1 MCIYTINE
9 YPFCSD
15 PNIYVGPEDATMCE
29 GNGNQ
34 MCRKYSFTACAN
46 FTRTGHPCVNHRSE
60 RKYRHAIE
68 AREDTIIRVH
78 LTDCNMRVDIN
89 MGCKV
94 GNGKRSTDHFNN
106 PITVDGVPNI
116 GPQRCPIDGV
126 DGQILMQ
133 LIRERERN

>member
-1 MCIYTINE
+1 
-9 YPFCSD
+9 
-15 PNIYVGPEDATMCE
+15 
-29 GNGNQ
+29 
-34 MCRKYSFTACAN
+34 
-46 FTRTGHPCVNHRSE
+46 
-60 RKYRHAIE
+60 
-68 AREDTIIRVH
+68 
-78 LTDCNMRVDIN
+78 

>member
-1 MCIYTINE
+1 MM
-9 YPFCSD
+9 S
-15 PNIYVGPEDATMCE
+15 
-29 GNGNQ
+29 
-34 MCRKYSFTACAN
+34 
-46 FTRTGHPCVNHRSE
+46 
-60 RKYRHAIE
+60 
-68 AREDTIIRVH
+68 
-78 LTDCNMRVDIN
+78 VDIN